1 MILTDLL
8 KRGSS
13 YQLHQIVYWLFFQPH
28 INHEWQL
35 FKKNYFNQKPQTSGL
50 FFGGIVF
57 ILLHLYCHESKRLTV
72 TKSLKRNLPH
82 VQLANPTI
90 ADPFRVLIQLTWL
103 ASVQSATPYKDF
115 LINLNFFKSVLFT
128 ISSIFF
134 YPLKVVTALSGKVL
148 TNIELSDQSHDG
160 DFKPHI
166 YLIIIFLLAIVCLTI
181 PFSISSQLVFVFL
194 MWFVAMSIRTHKGY
208 LPKLILVI
216 LSLTLSSRYLFWR
229 ATSTI
234 NTDSSIDTVT
244 SIILFS
250 AELYTWLILLLGYFQ
265 IAGPLQRKTYSLPD
279 DINVWPTVDI
289 YIPTYN
295 EDIGIVK
302 TTTKA
307 AINIDWPKD
316 KIKVYIL
323 DDGNRHALKEFANE
337 INVGYISRTNNI
349 HAKAGNINNAMQLTH
364 GDYLTIFD
372 CDHIPV
378 RSFLQTTMGWFIRDK
393 KLALIQTPHHFY
405 SPDPFERNLS
415 NFKKT
420 PNENS
425 LFYGVVQDGNDLW
438 NAAFFCGSCAI
449 LKREPL
455 TEIGGIAH
463 ETVTEDAHTALK
475 LHRKGYTS
483 AYINIIQAAG
493 QATESL
499 SAHIG
504 QRIRW
509 SRGMAQIF
517 RIDNPLLGKGLKVSQ
532 RICYAN
538 AMLHFFGGIPRL
550 IFLIAPLAF
559 LIIHAYIIHAPTIE
573 ILLYA
578 IPSIIHS
585 NLANSYMQGKHRYS
599 FWSEIYEAVL
609 AWYIAVPTTVAL
621 FKPKV
626 GTFNVTAKGGL
637 IKDEFFDLTVSKPYL
652 ILIFL
657 NILGL
662 IFGVY
667 RFIYGPDHELSTVVI
682 NIIWAIYNLLVL
694 GGAISVAQETKQ
706 LRLHHRIDVK
716 TDITLRKKSGHLLN
730 AKMNNFSDAG
740 LGVQLYSDELSFDKN
755 EYIHVLISRGDR
767 EYVFPARIASVNKTF
782 VGIILDNLTM
792 NQKLNFIKCNYSR
805 SDAWSAWEENFD
817 IDKPLTSFLDIVTVG
832 FKGYVVLTR
841 SIPRKFTK
849 HFVTGR
855 TVLFYIKTFF
865 PRNIHADTINQ

>member
-8 KRGSS
+8 QRGSK
-13 YQLHQIVYWLFFQPH
+13 YPLHQFVYWIFLQPQVSQD
-28 INHEWQL
+28 WL
-35 FKKNYFNQKPQTSGL
+35 VFKKNYFHQKPETSGML
-50 FFGGIVF
+50 FGFIVF
-57 ILLHLYCHESKRLTV
+57 VLLQLYCHDSKRLFV
-72 TKSLKRNLPH
+72 TKSIQKNLPH
-82 VQLANPTI
+82 VQLAKLTF
-90 ADPFRVLIQLTWL
+90 ADPLRMLIQFTWL
-103 ASVQSATPYKDF
+103 ASIQSATPYKD
-115 LINLNFFKSVLFT
+115 LLANLNFFKNIFSAV
-128 ISSIFF
+128 SNVFF
-134 YPLKVVTALSGKVL
+134 YPLKFLTELTGEVL
-148 TNIELSDQSHDG
+148 ANIEFSANSNDG

-166 YLIIIFLLAIVCLTI
+166 YLIIIFLLALVCLTI
-181 PFSISSQLVFVFL
+181 PFNISSQLVFVFL
-194 MWFVAMSIRTHKGY
+194 MWFVAMSIRTHNGY

-229 ATSTI
+229 ATATI
-234 NTDSSIDTVT
+234 NTDSSVDTVT
-244 SIILFS
+244 SLILFT
-250 AELYTWLILLLGYFQ
+250 AEFYTWLILLLGYFQ
-265 IAGPLQRKTYSLPD
+265 IAGPLQRKTYSLPND
-279 DINVWPTVDI
+279 TNLWPTVDI
-289 YIPTYN
+289 FIPTYN

-302 TTTKA
+302 TTTIA

-316 KIKVYIL
+316 KIKIYIL
-323 DDGNRHALKEFANE
+323 DDGNRHALQDFANE
-337 INVGYISRTNNI
+337 IHVGYISRTNNI
-349 HAKAGNINNAMQLTH
+349 HAKAGNINNAMQLTE
-364 GDYLTIFD
+364 GEYLTIFD

-378 RSFLQTTMGWFIRDK
+378 RSFLQTTMGWFIRDE

-405 SPDPFERNLS
+405 SPDPFERNLN

-449 LKREPL
+449 LKRSPL

-517 RIDNPLLGKGLKVSQ
+517 RIDNPLLGKGLKISQ
-532 RICYAN
+532 RLCYAN

-559 LIIHAYIIHAPTIE
+559 LIIHAYIIHAPTVE

-578 IPSIIHS
+578 LPAIIHS

-652 ILIFL
+652 MLISL
-657 NILGL
+657 NVIGL

-667 RFIYGPDHELSTVVI
+667 RFFNGPDDELSTVII
-682 NIIWAIYNLLVL
+682 NVIWAIYNLLVL

-716 TDITLRKKSGHLLN
+716 TDITLRKKSGHLLS

-740 LGVQLYSDELSFDKN
+740 LGVQLYSDEVSFDKN
-755 EYIHVLISRGDR
+755 ESIHVLISRGDR
-767 EYVFPARIASVNKTF
+767 EYIFPARIASVNKLYI
-782 VGIILDNLTM
+782 GIILDNLTA
-792 NQKLNFIKCNYSR
+792 NQKQNFIKCNYSR
-805 SDAWSAWEENFD
+805 SDAWSAWEDNFD
-817 IDKPLTSFLDIVTVG
+817 VDKPLSSFLDIVTVG

-841 SIPRKFTK
+841 SIPRKITK
-849 HFVTGR
+849 YFIKGR
-855 TVLFYIKTFF
+855 TFLFILKTFY
-865 PRNIHADTINQ
+865 PRNIHADTINL

>member
-1 MILTDLL
+1 MIFTDLFQ
-8 KRGSS
+8 RNSS
-13 YQLHQIVYWLFFQPH
+13 FNLFQVVYLFFLQPVVSE
-28 INHEWQL
+28 EWQI

-50 FFGGIVF
+50 FFGVIVF
-57 ILLHLYCHESKRLTV
+57 ALLFVYCHETKRSNF
-72 TKSLKRNLPH
+72 TKELKFKFPH
-82 VQLANPTI
+82 VHLSSPKLA
-90 ADPFRVLIQLTWL
+90 DFFRVVIQLFWL
-103 ASVQSATPYKDF
+103 LSVQSKSPYKNLLNNITTF
-115 LINLNFFKSVLFT
+115 YRYLSVLKSIFIFPLNFVTS
-128 ISSIFF
+128 ISGRF
-134 YPLKVVTALSGKVL
+134 LDD
-148 TNIELSDQSHDG
+148 IENSNGSTDG
-160 DFKPHI
+160 DFKPYL

-181 PFSISSQLVFVFL
+181 PFNISSQLVFVFL
-194 MWFVAMSIRTHKGY
+194 MWFVAMSIRTNKGY

-234 NTDSSIDTVT
+234 NTDSTIDTTT
-244 SIILFS
+244 SIILFI

-265 IAGPLQRKTYSLPD
+265 IAGPLQRKTYPLPN

-307 AINIDWPKD
+307 AMNIDWPKD
-316 KIKVYIL
+316 KLRIYIL
-323 DDGNRHALKEFANE
+323 DDGNRDSLREFANE
-337 INVGYISRTNNI
+337 VDVGYISRTNNI
-349 HAKAGNINNAMQLTH
+349 HAKAGNINNAMRITN

-378 RSFLQTTMGWFIRDK
+378 RSFLQTTMGWFIRDN

-405 SPDPFERNLS
+405 SPDPFERNLN

-449 LKREPL
+449 LKRTSL
-455 TEIGGIAH
+455 NEIGGIAH

-483 AYINIIQAAG
+483 AYINIKQAAG
-493 QATESL
+493 LATESL

-517 RIDNPLLGKGLKVSQ
+517 RTDNPLFGKGLKISQ
-532 RICYAN
+532 RLCYAN

-559 LIIHAYIIHAPTIE
+559 LLIHAYIIHAPTIE

-578 IPSIIHS
+578 LPAIIHS

-609 AWYIAVPTTVAL
+609 AWYIAIPTTVAL

-637 IKDEFFDLTVSKPYL
+637 IQDEFFDLTVSKPYL
-652 ILIFL
+652 ILIVL
-657 NILGL
+657 NFFGL
-662 IFGVY
+662 IFGGY
-667 RFIYGPDHELSTVVI
+667 RFLYGPDYELSTVVI
-682 NIIWAIYNLLVL
+682 NLIWAVYNLFVL

-706 LRLHHRIDVK
+706 LRLHHRVDVK
-716 TDITLRKKSGHLLN
+716 TDILIRKKSGHLFN
-730 AKMNNFSDAG
+730 ARMNNFSDVG
-740 LGVQLYSDELSFDKN
+740 IGVQLYSLDINFEKN
-755 EYIHVLISRGDR
+755 ESIHVLISRGDK
-767 EYVFPARIASVNKTF
+767 EYVFPARVASVNKAF
-782 VGIILDNLTM
+782 VGIILDNLSEK
-792 NQKLNFIKCNYSR
+792 QKQNFIKCNYSR
-805 SDAWSAWEENFD
+805 SDAWSKWEDNFD
-817 IDKPLTSFLDIVTVG
+817 IDKPLSSLLDIVTVG
-832 FKGYVVLTR
+832 FKGYVILTR
-841 SIPRKFTK
+841 SIPRKFSK
-849 HFVTGR
+849 HFVQVR
-855 TVLFYIKTFF
+855 TFFYFIKTFF
-865 PRNIHADTINQ
+865 PRNVHIDTL